1 MTLEWYDLAKEV
13 ATYIRQ
19 CQMNP
24 RIALVG
30 KPPAADGFG
39 VRVAQNLDVT
49 TEIFPTREKA
59 LQWLAAWPNP
69 PQTKPTRSKSRN

>member
-1 MTLEWYDLAKEV
+1 V
-13 ATYIRQ
+13 
-19 CQMNP
+19 NP

-30 KPPAADGFG
+30 KPPATDGFG

-49 TEIFPTREKA
+49 TREKA

-69 PQTKPTRSKSRN
+69 PQTKPTRNKSRN